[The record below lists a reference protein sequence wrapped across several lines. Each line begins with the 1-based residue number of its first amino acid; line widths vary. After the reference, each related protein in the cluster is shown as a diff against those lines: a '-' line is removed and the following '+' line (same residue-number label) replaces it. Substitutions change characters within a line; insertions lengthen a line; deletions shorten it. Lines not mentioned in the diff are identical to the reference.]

1 MRKEAPERM
10 GPFFL
15 LSLHMD
21 IEYLYQI
28 YLESRLV
35 STDSRDITPGCIFF
49 ALKGAN
55 FNGNQFAFRAIEAG
69 ASAAIVDEDP
79 LESDPRI
86 FKVEQVLTT
95 LQELAAFHRKQS
107 GFSILAITGSNG
119 KTTTKEL
126 CRSVLSK
133 KFRVFATLGN
143 LNNHIG
149 VPLTLLAMDPATD
162 VGIVEMGANHPGEI
176 RDLCAI
182 AQPDFGLITNVG
194 KAHLEGFGSI
204 EGVARAKG
212 ELFEYLMTN
221 HKTIFLN
228 EGNEFIRKL
237 VPGNYRE
244 FFPYNGPKGINIQ
257 DKTSNPFL
265 KLKIAQGNEEF
276 DLQTKLIGGYNAENV
291 LAACCVGLFFQ
302 VPVPLIKEA
311 VEEYIPRN
319 NRSQLIDTGKN
330 RLFMDAYNANP
341 SSMRAAIDEFL
352 LSDDSRKLLILGE
365 MRELG
370 DSSLPEHAA
379 LIGYLRDRK
388 VSQAICIG
396 NTFKQVSGGAGFL
409 YFESVDEL
417 KAHLSAHPVSGYF
430 ILIKGSR
437 ANQLEKVV
445 PFL

>member
-1 MRKEAPERM
+1 
-10 GPFFL
+10 
-15 LSLHMD
+15 MD
-21 IEYLYQI
+21 LEHLYQI
-28 YLESRLV
+28 YLENRLV
-35 STDSRDITPGCIFF
+35 STDSRDISPGCIFF
-49 ALKGAN
+49 ALKGEN
-55 FNGNQFAFRAIEAG
+55 FNGNQFALRAIEAG
-69 ASAAIVDEDP
+69 ASAAVVDEDP
-79 LESDPRI
+79 VEPNPRI
-86 FKVEQVLTT
+86 FKVEQVLAT
-95 LQELAAFHRKQS
+95 LQKLAAFHRKES
-107 GFSILAITGSNG
+107 RFTILAITGSNG

-133 KFRVFATLGN
+133 KFRVYATRGN

-149 VPLTLLAMDPATD
+149 VPLTLLAMDHTIE
-162 VGIVEMGANHPGEI
+162 VGIIEMGANHPGEI

-182 AQPDFGLITNVG
+182 AQPDSGLITNIG

-212 ELFEYLMTN
+212 ELFEYLMAN

-237 VPGNYRE
+237 VPPDYRK
-244 FFPYNGPKGINIQ
+244 FLSYNGLKGIKVQ

-265 KLKIAQGNEEF
+265 KLKVAHGNEEF
-276 DLQTKLIGGYNAENV
+276 DLETKLIGGYNSENV

-302 VPVPLIKEA
+302 VPVSQIREA
-311 VEEYIPRN
+311 IEEYIPRN

-341 SSMRAAIDEFL
+341 SSMRAAVDEFL
-352 LSDDSRKLLILGE
+352 RSDDNRKLLVLGE

-370 DSSLPEHAA
+370 DSSVPEHEAM
-379 LIGYLRDRK
+379 IGYLRDRK
-388 VSQAICIG
+388 VKQVICIG
-396 NTFKQVSGGAGFL
+396 KTFKQAAGDAGFL
-409 YFESVDEL
+409 YFESADEL
-417 KAHLSAHPVSGYF
+417 NTYFSAHPVRDHF

-437 ANQLEKVV
+437 ANQLEKVL